1 MPKRILILFFLFLL
15 LPGGTL
21 AAGQEHLQ
29 SFFLDLSMLEFEK
42 ARQHAALEPDSILRS
57 EMQQLANI
65 LYYEGQVDRTFFKLS
80 DDRHSEKQGTVLHLL
95 QSLSAGYVSLFYDQ
109 IKGNAF
115 KNFYTAY
122 QIAREDG
129 QPFLTKPCLLA
140 LLKYYNLEIAQNS
153 DLYLPYLKHFESLQE
168 DFSDGVWVTIYSLI
182 FYSKTLT
189 ALDDYYFK
197 LADELDRYEKTLD
210 PKSPLLANVFYEKAL
225 KYELSKDGPQARE
238 YYIKT
243 IKQAGDYPF
252 LRYHRFFANLKLA
265 LMASQNKEFILA
277 NRYINKARLEASKTD
292 TLRSSYHLH
301 LYNAEFLHL
310 QNKND
315 SAYTLLMKA
324 YGEDFQLD
332 FRRNTLEINRL
343 NVELDTQEKENA
355 NLRLRENRTWLI
367 SVVIGLALLLLVSYF
382 AHLVQ
387 RARNKI
393 QLQEKEVQAMRLDK
407 MLKDQELFGLNAMVE
422 GQEKERQRIAN
433 DLHDNLGGLLA
444 AAMLHFKSL
453 KSAKERSDQERD
465 ILLKRTDDLIEEA
478 YQMVRTMAHA
488 KNAGVNAQD
497 GLLPALETFAAKV
510 SVLDKLVIN
519 VKEHGMVERLENSL
533 EITIFRIIQELITNV
548 IKHARATE
556 ATIHLTQYDDKI
568 NLMIEDNGIGFDS
581 AVIKPGGTMGLYSIQ
596 KRVENLDGTV
606 TIDSVAGNGTAV
618 IIDIP
623 LT

>member
-1 MPKRILILFFLFLL
+1 MGRCIGLLFFLL
-15 LPGGTL
+15 LPGVTL
-21 AAGQEHLQ
+21 ATGQEHLQ
-29 SFFLDLSMLEFEK
+29 SFFLDLSTLEFEK

-80 DDRHSEKQGTVLHLL
+80 DGKHPKKQETVLLL
-95 QSLSAGYVSLFYDQ
+95 LRTLSAGYVSLFYDQ
-109 IKGNAF
+109 TKGNAF
-115 KNFYTAY
+115 RNFYAAY
-122 QIAREDG
+122 QLAREAG
-129 QPFLTKPCLLA
+129 QPMLTKPCLLA

-168 DFSDGVWVTIYSLI
+168 DFPDNVWVTIYSLI

-189 ALDDYYFK
+189 ELDDYYFK
-197 LADELDRYEKTLD
+197 RADELDGYEKTLD
-210 PKSPLLANVFYEKAL
+210 PKSPLLTHVFYEKAL
-225 KYELSKDGPQARE
+225 KYELSEDTPNARE

-243 IKQAGDYPF
+243 IRQAADFPF

-265 LMASQNKEFILA
+265 LIASHDKEFALA
-277 NRYINKARLEASKTD
+277 HNYLSKARLEASKTD
-292 TLRSSYHLH
+292 TLRSNYHLH

-310 QNKND
+310 QNKHD
-315 SAYTLLMKA
+315 SAYILLMKA
-324 YGEDFQLD
+324 YAEDFRLD

-367 SVVIGLALLLLVSYF
+367 SAVIGLALLFLVSYF
-382 AHLVQ
+382 AYMVQ

-407 MLKDQELFGLNAMVE
+407 MLKDQELFGINAMVE

-444 AAMLHFKSL
+444 AAMLHC
-453 KSAKERSDQERD
+453 KSARSMKDRTEQERD
-465 ILLKRTDDLIEEA
+465 TLLQRADDLIEEA
-478 YQMVRTMAHA
+478 YQKVRTMAHA

-497 GLLPALETFAAKV
+497 GLLPALKDFASKV
-510 SVLDKLVIN
+510 SVLDKLVIT

-533 EITIFRIIQELITNV
+533 EITIFRIMQELITNV

-581 AVIKPGGTMGLYSIQ
+581 ALVRPRVSMGLYSIQ
-596 KRVENLDGTV
+596 KRVESLDGTV
-606 TIDSVAGNGTAV
+606 TIDSVAGNGAAV